1 MEIFRSVMVN
11 FWVVWHIKIY
21 VKNLSRHEYLITWKS
36 WYKVKRYQ
44 VNNEN
49 SFLVQNSNWVL
60 YYLMELLETSESIIR
75 IYLDCVRK
83 WFTVIKFWKVFIA
96 WVTGSIFLR
105 INFIWTWPWN
115 VGDHFPGYAG
125 GMRMATWV
133 KGTIRSMY
141 KQSKKVI

>member
-1 MEIFRSVMVN
+1 MMFRSVMVN

-21 VKNLSRHEYLITWKS
+21 VKNLSGHKYLITWKS

-75 IYLDCVRK
+75 IFLDCITK
-83 WFTVIKFWKVFIA
+83 QFTVIKFWEVLIA

-105 INFIWTWPWN
+105 RNFIWTWPWR
-115 VGDHFPGYAG
+115 VSGHFPGYAG
-125 GMRMATWV
+125 GLRMATWV
-133 KGTIRSMY
+133 EETVRSMY
-141 KQSKKVI
+141 EQSKKVI